1 MAQKAERIMFLTL
14 MIRREAAVFQNML
27 SHSTVSH
34 MYMAALH
41 RQALIAQDLQ
51 AMFSENSE
59 LVCHTV
65 RQLKPDMADLFQ
77 EAKLNLEI

>member
-1 MAQKAERIMFLTL
+1 MFLTL
-14 MIRREAAVFQNML
+14 MIRREAAAFQNML
-27 SHSTVSH
+27 NHSTVSH
-34 MYMAALH
+34 MCMAALH